1 MESQEPVSST
11 AHMGRLVPTKTRPRG
26 SKRRCKGNDGGMV
39 GTSQDPHTP
48 PVTAL
53 APRAGRKRRTLDS
66 SVPIRKSPRL
76 NTEQQAPERGTDVPQ
91 EFGTGSV
98 QVTGQPPSPLAAAQ
112 RPYRIQLSRAKRA
125 LHGASPRAGL
135 LYFLQTFAT
144 YLQFLGEHYPATGQ
158 DPVIFFETDDRKPTK
173 EVLLSTGGT
182 PCGTGLSV
190 YSEPHRNI
198 NRSIPTNP
206 IYLTWQTT

>member
-1 MESQEPVSST
+1 MCANWGDLLRRELPGLTDEDVEWLCSLTEAMESQEPVSST
-11 AHMGRLVPTKTRPRG
+11 AHTGRLVPTKTRPRV
-26 SKRRCKGNDGGMV
+26 SKRRCNGNDGVMAS
-39 GTSQDPHTP
+39 TSQDPHTP

-112 RPYRIQLSRAKRA
+112 RPYRIQLSRAKGA

-135 LYFLQTFAT
+135 LYFLQIFAT
-144 YLQFLGEHYPATGQ
+144 YLQFLGE
-158 DPVIFFETDDRKPTK
+158 
-173 EVLLSTGGT
+173 
-182 PCGTGLSV
+182 CSV
-190 YSEPHRNI
+190 SCHRAG
-198 NRSIPTNP
+198 PGH
-206 IYLTWQTT
+206 LF